1 MSSKQYREFA
11 RECLRWAEESASEE
25 DRRHFLDMAKAW
37 VHAAAELRDVS
48 DHLETRS
55 HVPLVRK
62 RVTDRTVASSLS
74 DRRVQEGDS
83 ASRRRQCATVLTG
96 RSEPSMQF
104 AQ

>member
-48 DHLETRS
+48 DHLET
-55 HVPLVRK
+55 
-62 RVTDRTVASSLS
+62 SLPRPTRPKKS
-74 DRRVQEGDS
+74 NEQN
-83 ASRRRQCATVLTG
+83 G
-96 RSEPSMQF
+96 RLRAE
-104 AQ
+104 